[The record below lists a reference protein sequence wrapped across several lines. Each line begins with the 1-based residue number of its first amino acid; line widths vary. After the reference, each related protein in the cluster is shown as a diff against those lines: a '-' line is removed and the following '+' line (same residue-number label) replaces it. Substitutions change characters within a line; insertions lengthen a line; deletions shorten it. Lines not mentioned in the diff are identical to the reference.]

1 MSVYFKILPEIYFST
16 LELTDCGRCFSSLS
30 SSSSNI
36 SSCLGERFRWGSVSG
51 CFEGSGVCVCV
62 CGSYWRWGRFFTGEG
77 LSLHTFFPWQRG
89 MGGEVLLL
97 WLCPTMCIP
106 ESENTHTHIHTRT
119 HTHLTDTAETSYWP
133 FQSSQIRLL
142 DSRTDAGD
150 FIILLFT
157 IIKKRGAV
165 SEESGWR
172 MWAAELWL
180 QRSRLFHGKF
190 FGSGGRE
197 NPQVFPR
204 PCRLLYTDPNLYLN
218 PSFLFFQFF
227 ECSFWAVIPV
237 LGGSLDD
244 EWVPSGFCKDRRE
257 SAA

>member
-1 MSVYFKILPEIYFST
+1 MYFKILPEIYFST
-16 LELTDCGRCFSSLS
+16 LELTNCGRASLHCPAAAATS
-30 SSSSNI
+30 PHVWVN
-36 SSCLGERFRWGSVSG
+36 VSDG
-51 CFEGSGVCVCV
+51 GLSLVVLKGAVCVYGG
-62 CGSYWRWGRFFTGEG
+62 GSYWRWGRFFTGEG

-106 ESENTHTHIHTRT
+106 ESENTHTRT